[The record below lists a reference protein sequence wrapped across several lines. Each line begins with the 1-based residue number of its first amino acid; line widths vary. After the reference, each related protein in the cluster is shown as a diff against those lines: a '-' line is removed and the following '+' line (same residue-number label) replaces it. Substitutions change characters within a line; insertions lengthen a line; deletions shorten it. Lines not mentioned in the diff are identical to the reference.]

1 MPRRL
6 PAAGWGQLLSVCR
19 LRSRRHWKGI
29 RTLGAI
35 TGWRAEPEAK
45 LRFDNFAGE
54 PRNSD
59 IAATCRDPNGDYLL
73 AVEAKA
79 DESFGETIER
89 SLAAA
94 LERRIANNRSN
105 ALSRIQQLTEA
116 LFEPKR
122 KGEPKLGTLRYQLLT
137 ACAGALCE
145 AERLGFDRA
154 LMLVQEFV
162 TDETDD
168 RKHRANAIDLDEFVS
183 RLSHLN
189 VTNVRSGEIYG
200 PFGVPGL
207 PLLEATPRLYI
218 GKVSRTLRSSA

>member
-1 MPRRL
+1 MVGVPRRL

-168 RKHRANAIDLDEFVS
+168 RKEDRYPAGKCKVHLATLCGCQLCARTPFFVPHS
-183 RLSHLN
+183 LGYEGGHTPPTRHL
-189 VTNVRSGEIYG
+189 
-200 PFGVPGL
+200 PDH
-207 PLLEATPRLYI
+207 
-218 GKVSRTLRSSA
+218 